1 MKISEIKSSR
11 RGELIKNRT
20 FFLRFDLEHE
30 QISHGLSIGTSGD
43 FAVKCQLLSI
53 HDTFNKLESFAP
65 SFTPCHKSQ
74 LEFIDDFGT
83 FRLIGQAN
91 IDENDHYFA
100 GMIGIFKNS
109 YKCKSFLGIHT
120 KSTFDETILIN
131 DNEDLTDRG
140 GNIWRKVSSG
150 WNSYAIM
157 IRNYLMCGTVVF
169 KVSRL
174 SQFEHEVVPVKI
186 FNNPGHYCEFDKTT
200 IFNPTGIYSNR
211 KELFKMTNYDNF

>member
-30 QISHGLSIGTSGD
+30 QIHHGQRIITSGD

-53 HDTFNKLESFAP
+53 HDTFNKLKSFAP
-65 SFTPCHKSQ
+65 SFTPCRKSQ

-83 FRLIGQAN
+83 FRLIGKNN

-100 GMIGIFKNS
+100 GMVGIFKNS
-109 YKCKSFLGIHT
+109 HKCESF
-120 KSTFDETILIN
+120 FDETILIK
-131 DNEDLTDRG
+131 DNYDLKDHG
-140 GNIWRKVSSG
+140 GNIWRKVSPG
-150 WNSYAIM
+150 WNSCAIM

-174 SQFEHEVVPVKI
+174 SQFEHEFVPVEI
-186 FNNPGHYCEFDKTT
+186 FNNPGHYCEFDKSV

-211 KELFKMTNYDNF
+211 KELFRLTNYDDF